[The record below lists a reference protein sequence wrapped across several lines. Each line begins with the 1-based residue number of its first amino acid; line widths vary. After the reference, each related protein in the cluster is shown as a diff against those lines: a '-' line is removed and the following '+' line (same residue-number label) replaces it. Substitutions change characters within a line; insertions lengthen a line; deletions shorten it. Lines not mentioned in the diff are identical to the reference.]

1 MTDSS
6 AVQRAAHLHCQA
18 FVDELLR
25 SGVRHFCLCPGSRS
39 TPLALTIA
47 RKDNARLWVHIDERS
62 AAFFGLG
69 IAKLLRQPVA
79 LLCTSG
85 TAAAN
90 FLPGI
95 VEAFYSN
102 VPLIV
107 LTADRPHEL
116 RDFGANQT
124 IDQVRLY
131 GGHVK
136 WFVDLPEPE
145 ESTELVRYVRAIA
158 ARAAAT
164 AHASPAGPVHLN
176 WPFREPLVPIAG
188 FKAATQ
194 DERPDTRP
202 YTSVVQGSHAPDA
215 DHLNR
220 LHQLIASSR
229 RGLIVCGPQDDPAFP
244 DSVVRLA
251 RAIGY
256 PILADPLSG
265 VRCGPHDRSL
275 VLDSYDAFLRN
286 SALIERLSPDVV
298 LRFGPIPTSKPLL
311 QYLQHHR
318 SCRQISINAAGWH
331 DPGQIVSDQVRSE
344 PRLFCDQLLA
354 LHIASVPVE
363 PAACEWA
370 EQWRETNR
378 LAGETISTRL
388 AEIEELFEGKVFH
401 LLADLLPEGAVLFA
415 GNSMP
420 VRDMDAFFPASNRDI
435 RFLANRGAGGI
446 DGVVSSALGAGA
458 VSAGP
463 LVLVIGDLSF
473 FHDSN
478 GLLAARQYDLDA
490 TIILVNND
498 GGGIFSFLPQ
508 ADQQEHFE
516 TLFGTPHGLNPRS
529 VAELYGASFE
539 AVASWAEFQRAV
551 QTSIGRKGLSI
562 IEVATERSRNVELHR
577 QIWRGVDE
585 VLMRQKALPTAI

>member
-1 MTDSS
+1 MTDSPS
-6 AVQRAAHLHCQA
+6 VQRAAYLQCRA

-25 SGVRHFCLCPGSRS
+25 SGVRHFCLAPGSRS
-39 TPLALTIA
+39 TPLAMTIA
-47 RKDNARLWVHIDERS
+47 RQEDARQWVHIDERS

-69 IAKLLRQPVA
+69 IAKMLREPVV

-90 FLPGI
+90 FLPAV
-95 VEAFYSN
+95 VEAYYSS

-116 RDFGANQT
+116 RDFGASQT

-145 ESTELVRYVRAIA
+145 ESDELVRYVRAIG

-164 AHASPAGPVHLN
+164 ALASPAGPVHLN

-188 FKAATQ
+188 YEPVAP
-194 DERPDTRP
+194 DERPDDRP
-202 YTSVVQGSHAPDA
+202 YTSVVKASLSPDPDNLKA
-215 DHLNR
+215 IHE
-220 LHQLIASSR
+220 LIASSP

-244 DSVVRLA
+244 VSVVRLA

-265 VRCGPHDRSL
+265 VRCGPRDLSL
-275 VLDSYDAFLRN
+275 VLDCYDAFLRS
-286 SALIERLSPDVV
+286 SAMVERLSPDVV

-311 QYLQHHR
+311 QYLQRHR
-318 SCRQISINAAGWH
+318 SCRQISVGAAGWH
-331 DPGQIVSDQVRSE
+331 DPGQLLSDQVRSE
-344 PRLFCDQLLA
+344 PRLFCDQFAA
-354 LHIASVPVE
+354 LRTVSAPVE
-363 PAACEWA
+363 PAASDWVER
-370 EQWRETNR
+370 WRETDR
-378 LAGETISTRL
+378 LARETVSAELGEIK
-388 AEIEELFEGKVFH
+388 ELFEGRVFH
-401 LLADLLPEGAVLFA
+401 LLADLLPDGAVLFA

-420 VRDMDAFFPASNRDI
+420 VRDLDSFFPSNSHDL

-446 DGVVSSALGAGA
+446 DGVVSSALGVCA
-458 VSAGP
+458 VGAGP
-463 LVLVIGDLSF
+463 LVLVVGDLSF

-478 GLLAARQYDLDA
+478 GLLAAKKYSLDA
-490 TIILVNND
+490 TIILLNND

-508 ADQQEHFE
+508 TEQEEHFE
-516 TLFGTPHGLNPRS
+516 TLFGTPHGLDPRP
-529 VAELYGASFE
+529 VAELYGAAFE
-539 AVASWAEFQRAV
+539 SVASWGHFIKAV
-551 QTSIGRKGLSI
+551 KTGVSRKGLSI
-562 IEVATERSRNVELHR
+562 IEAPTERKRNVELHR
-577 QIWRGVDE
+577 SIWRSVDDA
-585 VLMRQKALPTAI
+585 LTRQKALPIA

>member
-1 MTDSS
+1 MTDPA
-6 AVQRAAHLHCQA
+6 AVQRAAYQHCGA
-18 FVDELLR
+18 FIDELLR
-25 SGVRHFCLCPGSRS
+25 SGVRHFCVSPGSRS

-47 RKDNARLWVHIDERS
+47 RQDEARLWVHIDERS
-62 AAFFGLG
+62 GAFFGLG
-69 IAKLLRQPVA
+69 IAKLLREPVA

-90 FLPGI
+90 FLPAV
-95 VEAFYSN
+95 VEAFYAN

-145 ESTELVRYVRAIA
+145 ESDDLVRYVRAIA
-158 ARAAAT
+158 SRAAAT
-164 AHASPAGPVHLN
+164 ARTSPAGPVHLN
-176 WPFREPLVPIAG
+176 WPFREPLVPIPG
-188 FKAATQ
+188 FEPATP
-194 DERPDTRP
+194 DERPDNRP
-202 YTSVVQGSHAPDA
+202 YTSVAQGCRSLDA
-215 DHLNR
+215 YHLDS
-220 LHQLIASSR
+220 LHELIASSQ
-229 RGLIVCGPQDDPAFP
+229 RGLIVCGPQDDPSFP
-244 DSVVRLA
+244 DSVLRLA

-256 PILADPLSG
+256 PVLADPLSG
-265 VRCGPHDRSL
+265 VRCGPRDRSL
-275 VLDSYDAFLRN
+275 VLDSYDTFLRN
-286 SALIERLSPDVV
+286 NALVERLSPDAV
-298 LRFGPIPTSKPLL
+298 LRFGPIPTSKPLV
-311 QYLQHHR
+311 QYLEHHR
-318 SCRQISINAAGWH
+318 SCRQISIDAAGWH

-344 PRLFCDQLLA
+344 PRLFCDQLVA
-354 LHIASVPVE
+354 LRMTSARVTT
-363 PAACEWA
+363 EWT
-370 EQWRETNR
+370 EQWLESDR
-378 LAGETISTRL
+378 LAREAIATQL
-388 AEIEELFEGKVFH
+388 AEIEETFEGKVFH
-401 LLADLLPEGAVLFA
+401 VLADLLPDGGVLFA

-420 VRDMDAFFPASNRDI
+420 VRDMDAFFPANDRDV

-478 GLLAARQYDLDA
+478 GLLAAKQYDLDA

-498 GGGIFSFLPQ
+498 GGGIFSFLHQ

-516 TLFGTPHGLNPRS
+516 SLFGTPHGLDPHP
-529 VAELYGASFE
+529 VAELYGAEFE
-539 AVASWAEFQRAV
+539 SVASWGEFRRAAK
-551 QTSIGRKGLSI
+551 TSISRKGLSI
-562 IEVATERSRNVELHR
+562 IEVGSERNRNVELHR
-577 QIWRGVDE
+577 RIWRGVDE
-585 VLMRQKALPTAI
+585 ALTRQKALPTAL